1 MSDTSQL
8 TTCWSHRREPRC
20 GTDSRP
26 TAPPGTGLRNWP
38 QSVTRTMLSIM
49 PHGSEIN
56 KTQEHQCH
64 ISQSCR
70 ERHSAAPKLCPNQ
83 KKHCSEKQSILSEML
98 LMRTKQAV
106 KWPNPLLQAADNK
119 YHEYTMLFTV
129 CHPSSAQSAPGEGPV
144 TVLSAAGLQR
154 GPLT

>member
-8 TTCWSHRREPRC
+8 TTCWSHRREPHC

-26 TAPPGTGLRNWP
+26 TAPQGSGLRDWP

-56 KTQEHQCH
+56 KTQEPPVSYQSVMQRT
-64 ISQSCR
+64 SQRCSKTVPKQR
-70 ERHSAAPKLCPNQ
+70 KTQLWETEHTVRNAA
-83 KKHCSEKQSILSEML
+83 EKQ
-98 LMRTKQAV
+98 AA
-106 KWPNPLLQAADNK
+106 KWPNPLLRAPDNK

-144 TVLSAAGLQR
+144 IVLSAAGLQR